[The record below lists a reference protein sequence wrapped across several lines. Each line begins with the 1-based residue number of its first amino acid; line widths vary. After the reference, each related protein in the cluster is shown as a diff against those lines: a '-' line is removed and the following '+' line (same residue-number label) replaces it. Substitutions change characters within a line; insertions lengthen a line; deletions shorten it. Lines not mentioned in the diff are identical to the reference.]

1 MSCGW
6 LPVVS
11 DPSTPI
17 RVAHIEMGSHL
28 YGGAQ
33 QVLYLLEAFSSS
45 DVTSMLICPV
55 GSAIGKAARERG
67 VAVEE
72 VGYRGDLDWVV
83 VPKITRLLRQQSID
97 LVHVHSRR
105 GADLWGGLAARQVG
119 LPCVISRRVDH
130 HQARWWA
137 GLKYAMCDHVIAIS
151 EGIREVLLAD
161 GVPAE
166 KVSCVRSAVDFERF
180 QTVSDSAGVKA
191 RFGLPDDSVVVG
203 MAAQLIPRKGHDVLL
218 EAVSALK
225 DRWPQL
231 RVLIMGKGPLA
242 TSVAQQIEAMD
253 LEEQVR
259 CVGFLTDIET
269 VLPHLAFLVHP
280 ARTEGLGVALLQA
293 ASAGLAVIASRAGG
307 MPEAVLDEG
316 TGLLIP
322 SGDAQ
327 ALVAAME
334 RLLSDPVLA
343 DEYGA
348 AGRRRMAAEFSIAAM
363 AAGNLAVY
371 RQLISPIPKLNTDV
385 LSLYVRSV
393 RR

>member
-83 VPKITRLLRQQSID
+83 VPKIKRLLRQQSID

-151 EGIREVLLAD
+151 EGIRAVLLAD
-161 GVPAE
+161 GVSAE

-307 MPEAVLDEG
+307 MPEAVLDEE
-316 TGLLIP
+316 TGILIP
-322 SGDAQ
+322 PGDAQ

-334 RLLSDPVLA
+334 RLLSAPALA
-343 DEYGA
+343 NEYGA
-348 AGRRRMAAEFSIAAM
+348 AGRRRMADEFSINAM
-363 AAGNLAVY
+363 AVGNLSVY
-371 RQLISPIPKLNTDV
+371 RRLIS
-385 LSLYVRSV
+385 S
-393 RR
+393 RRDA

>member
-83 VPKITRLLRQQSID
+83 LPKIKRLLRQRSID

-151 EGIREVLLAD
+151 EGIRAVLLAD
-161 GVPAE
+161 GVSAE

-180 QTVSDSAGVKA
+180 QTVSDSVGVKA

-307 MPEAVLDEG
+307 MPEAVLDEE
-316 TGLLIP
+316 TGILIP
-322 SGDAQ
+322 PGDAQ

-334 RLLSDPVLA
+334 RLLSGPALA
-343 DEYGA
+343 NEYGA
-348 AGRRRMAAEFSIAAM
+348 AGRRRMADEFSINAM
-363 AAGNLAVY
+363 AVGNLSVY
-371 RQLISPIPKLNTDV
+371 RRLIS
-385 LSLYVRSV
+385 S
-393 RR
+393 RRDA

>member
-1 MSCGW
+1 
-6 LPVVS
+6 
-11 DPSTPI
+11 
-17 RVAHIEMGSHL
+17 MGSHL

-33 QVLYLLEAFSSS
+33 QVLYLLDALPSS
-45 DVTSMLICPV
+45 DVTSTLICPV
-55 GSAIGKAARERG
+55 GSAIGQAARERG

-72 VGYRGDLDWVV
+72 VGYRGDLDWMV
-83 VPKITRLLRQQSID
+83 VPKIKRLLRQQSID

-105 GADLWGGLAARQVG
+105 GADVWGGLAARQVG

-130 HQARWWA
+130 HEARWLA
-137 GLKYAMCDHVIAIS
+137 GFKYAMCDHVIAIS
-151 EGIREVLLAD
+151 EGIRAVLLAD
-161 GVPAE
+161 GVPAD

-180 QTVSDSAGVKA
+180 QTVSDAAALKA

-218 EAVSALK
+218 EAVAALK

-231 RVLIMGKGPLA
+231 RVLIMGKGPLG
-242 TSVAQQIEAMD
+242 TSVAQQIEAMG
-253 LEEQVR
+253 LEERVH
-259 CVGFLTDIET
+259 CVGFLTDIEA

-307 MPEAVLDEG
+307 MPEAVLDEE

-322 SGDAQ
+322 PGDAQ

-334 RLLSDPVLA
+334 RLLNDPVLA
-343 DEYGA
+343 DDYGA
-348 AGRRRMAAEFSIAAM
+348 AGRRRMADEFSIDAM
-363 AAGNLAVY
+363 AAGNLSIY
-371 RQLISPIPKLNTDV
+371 RRLINL
-385 LSLYVRSV
+385 
-393 RR
+393 RRDA

>member
-1 MSCGW
+1 
-6 LPVVS
+6 VS
-11 DPSTPI
+11 DPSAPI

-33 QVLYLLEAFSSS
+33 QVLYLLEALSSS
-45 DVTSMLICPV
+45 DVTSTLICPV

-83 VPKITRLLRQQSID
+83 LPKIKRLLRQRSID

-105 GADLWGGLAARQVG
+105 GADVWGGLAARQVG

-130 HQARWWA
+130 HEAWWWA
-137 GLKYAMCDHVIAIS
+137 GFKYALCDHVIAIS
-151 EGIREVLLAD
+151 EGIRAVLLAD
-161 GVPAE
+161 GVSAE

-180 QTVSDSAGVKA
+180 QTVSDSPGVKA

-307 MPEAVLDEG
+307 MPEAVLDEE
-316 TGLLIP
+316 TGILIP
-322 SGDAQ
+322 PGDAQ

-334 RLLSDPVLA
+334 RLLSGPALA
-343 DEYGA
+343 NEYGA
-348 AGRRRMAAEFSIAAM
+348 AGRRRMADEFSINAM
-363 AAGNLAVY
+363 AVGNLSVY
-371 RQLISPIPKLNTDV
+371 RRLIS
-385 LSLYVRSV
+385 S
-393 RR
+393 RRDA

>member
-1 MSCGW
+1 
-6 LPVVS
+6 
-11 DPSTPI
+11 
-17 RVAHIEMGSHL
+17 MGSHL

-33 QVLYLLEAFSSS
+33 QVLYLLEALSAS
-45 DVTSMLICPV
+45 DVTSTLICPV
-55 GSAIGKAARERG
+55 GSAIGEAARERG

-72 VGYRGDLDWVV
+72 VGYRGDLDWMV
-83 VPKITRLLRQQSID
+83 VPKIKRLLRQHSID

-130 HQARWWA
+130 HEARWWA
-137 GLKYAMCDHVIAIS
+137 TLKYALCDHVIAIS
-151 EGIREVLLAD
+151 EGIRAVLLAD
-161 GVPAE
+161 GVSAE

-180 QTVSDSAGVKA
+180 QTVSDSAALKK
-191 RFGLPDDSVVVG
+191 RFALPDESTVVG

-218 EAVSALK
+218 EAVAALK

-231 RVLIMGKGPLA
+231 RVLVMGKGPLA
-242 TSVAQQIEAMD
+242 TSVVQHIEAMD
-253 LEEQVR
+253 LQEQVHY
-259 CVGFLTDIET
+259 VGFLTDIET
-269 VLPHLAFLVHP
+269 VLPHLDFLVHP

-307 MPEAVLDEG
+307 MPEAVLDEE

-322 SGDAQ
+322 PGDVP

-334 RLLSDPVLA
+334 RLLSDPALA
-343 DEYGA
+343 DQYGA
-348 AGRRRMAAEFSIAAM
+348 AGRRRMADEFSIEAM

-371 RQLISPIPKLNTDV
+371 RRLIDA
-385 LSLYVRSV
+385 
-393 RR
+393 RRNA

>member
-137 GLKYAMCDHVIAIS
+137 GLKYAMCAHVIAIS
-151 EGIREVLLAD
+151 EGIRAVLLAD
-161 GVPAE
+161 GVSAE

-242 TSVAQQIEAMD
+242 TSVAQQIDAMG
-253 LEEQVR
+253 LEEQVH

-322 SGDAQ
+322 PGDAQ
-327 ALVAAME
+327 VLVAAME

-371 RQLISPIPKLNTDV
+371 RQLISSIPDA
-385 LSLYVRSV
+385 
-393 RR
+393 

>member
-1 MSCGW
+1 
-6 LPVVS
+6 
-11 DPSTPI
+11 
-17 RVAHIEMGSHL
+17 MGSHL

-33 QVLYLLEAFSSS
+33 QVLYLLKALSSS
-45 DVTSMLICPV
+45 DVTSTLICPV

-67 VAVEE
+67 VAVAE
-72 VGYRGDLDWVV
+72 VGYRGDLDWMVM
-83 VPKITRLLRQQSID
+83 PKIKRLLRQHSID

-105 GADLWGGLAARQVG
+105 GADFWGGLAARQVG

-130 HQARWWA
+130 HEARWWA
-137 GLKYAMCDHVIAIS
+137 TLKYALCDHVIAIS
-151 EGIREVLLAD
+151 EGIRAVLLAD
-161 GVPAE
+161 GVSAE

-180 QTVSDSAGVKA
+180 QTVSDSAGVRA

-218 EAVSALK
+218 EAVAALK

-242 TSVAQQIEAMD
+242 ASVAQQIEAMGLD
-253 LEEQVR
+253 EQVH
-259 CVGFLTDIET
+259 CVGFLNDIET
-269 VLPHLAFLVHP
+269 VLPHLDFLVHP

-307 MPEAVLDEG
+307 MPEAVLDEE

-322 SGDAQ
+322 PGDVP

-334 RLLSDPVLA
+334 RLLSDPALA
-343 DEYGA
+343 DQYGA
-348 AGRRRMAAEFSIAAM
+348 AGRRRMADEFSIEAM

-371 RQLISPIPKLNTDV
+371 RRLIDA
-385 LSLYVRSV
+385 
-393 RR
+393 RRNA

>member
-1 MSCGW
+1 
-6 LPVVS
+6 VS
-11 DPSTPI
+11 DPLAPI

-33 QVLYLLEAFSSS
+33 QVLYLLEALSSS
-45 DVTSMLICPV
+45 DVTSTLICPV
-55 GSAIGKAARERG
+55 GSAIGKTARELG

-72 VGYRGDLDWVV
+72 IGYRGDLDWMV
-83 VPKITRLLRQQSID
+83 VPKIKRLLRQHSID

-130 HQARWWA
+130 HEARWWA
-137 GLKYAMCDHVIAIS
+137 RLKYALCDQVIAIS
-151 EGIREVLLAD
+151 EGIRTILLAD

-180 QTVSDSAGVKA
+180 QAVSDSAGVKS

-218 EAVSALK
+218 EAVAALK

-242 TSVAQQIEAMD
+242 TSLAQQIDAMD
-253 LEEQVR
+253 LKEQVH
-259 CVGFLTDIET
+259 CVGFLSDIET
-269 VLPHLAFLVHP
+269 VLPHLDFLVHP

-307 MPEAVLDEG
+307 MPEAVLHEQ

-322 SGDAQ
+322 PGDAQ

-334 RLLSDPVLA
+334 RLLSDPVLI
-343 DEYGA
+343 EQYGA
-348 AGRRRMAAEFSIAAM
+348 AGQRRMAAEFSIAAM
-363 AAGNLAVY
+363 ATGNLAVY
-371 RQLISPIPKLNTDV
+371 RQLISPIPNA
-385 LSLYVRSV
+385 
-393 RR
+393 